1 MRSSKST
8 ASLLDPL
15 LRQLTALFRQRLDIS
30 ILTLGSIASRGAS
43 SLLFWGLFALVS
55 FFILLFLNIALAFAL
70 ASWSESSPA
79 LGFLYLSAIYAGV
92 LILLLI
98 IRPWLSRQVRNVIA
112 RKTILRAKHINQRLD
127 LIPYFRHQRY
137 QSALRSIHDGGS
149 YVLLEQARYQTLL
162 LQDKTWPEF
171 IHTLSYVSRHR
182 HAIISGYLRN
192 EALAKVADIPILG
205 GLLHRL
211 GYNPHPSH
219 SQHSSSQKSRLE
231 NASSWVVKATPL
243 LLLLWEVLRPS
254 LTSLAIG
261 KTQSLLAG
269 LLFRRGRRKR

>member
-1 MRSSKST
+1 M
-8 ASLLDPL
+8 
-15 LRQLTALFRQRLDIS
+15 
-30 ILTLGSIASRGAS
+30 
-43 SLLFWGLFALVS
+43 
-55 FFILLFLNIALAFAL
+55 
-70 ASWSESSPA
+70 
-79 LGFLYLSAIYAGV
+79 
-92 LILLLI
+92 
-98 IRPWLSRQVRNVIA
+98 RNVIA

-137 QSALRSIHDGGS
+137 QSALRSIHEGGS

-171 IHTLSYVSRHR
+171 IHTLSYASRHR

-219 SQHSSSQKSRLE
+219 SQRSSSQSRLE

-269 LLFRRGRRKR
+269 LLFRRGRRKS

>member
-243 LLLLWEVLRPS
+243 LLLHWEVLRPAHEPS
-254 LTSLAIG
+254 HRQDTELT
-261 KTQSLLAG
+261 
-269 LLFRRGRRKR
+269 RRATLPSW